1 MAELTDD
8 MREGLENV
16 TAASEE
22 LLDALTSMIKTM
34 KTGDKARKDEI
45 KHLGESSDGFDDLN
59 AAVRNSTDEQDRY
72 KNAVAKGQEVFEDM
86 SAGVK
91 KATAVIGDMAASTLD
106 GEGFSMFTAMIDP
119 ATDLMKN
126 LGDVAGSAAGGLLK
140 FGAGI
145 PFVGGVFE
153 GLGEGADK
161 VISGLSSMAAG
172 ITNFV
177 SKQALKATEQ
187 LWNMFEGAT
196 KAGVLVTGGMTE
208 MQRQQKAMGLTTQE
222 YVSFLKNSSNSLAMF
237 GGTVGEGAKKIA
249 AVADESGRFEQ
260 EIRGLGITYEEQ
272 FEMTS
277 KFMSDLQRTGQLRAL
292 SDTQIAEQSYAYMKN
307 LKAISTMT
315 GQTVEEMQSEREAA
329 ARNIAVQA
337 NLSKYTGD
345 VRTQM
350 QALANTNIPGFT
362 KSIQEVLALGR
373 VTSDMTVLTTGMAP
387 YVEDFVARIS
397 SGEMDMVQ
405 SMDVFRQEIKANAPE
420 LLEELNSFAAA
431 SQAQMVGLGDGVTSE
446 LETGIHS
453 LRTFIQTATE
463 ATKTQVED
471 TSNMG
476 KQLDEG
482 TKNII
487 SAYDAQ
493 RKLMGELLEL
503 ASNNMPL
510 ISGLMKSTAE
520 TMTETFKQAEEI
532 ANDPT
537 GWATKM
543 LELVN
548 PMQGLND
555 ATGGAVGKLLE
566 FNKWL
571 GKTMDMDLSDVLI
584 SAIPGIGPA
593 IQANR
598 AFAGALGSGIDTVT
612 GWFDGEDPAEN
623 GKNIKQQ
630 KLEAASA
637 ARESADNASREI
649 TALKQEI
656 AEEKARIAR
665 SRGNENEYWG
675 SEKSGQEQSIAIID
689 RLETAIAKM
698 VEMQERH
705 LRKADELTDAVL
717 GGQ

>member
-106 GEGFSMFTAMIDP
+106 GEGFSMFNAMIDP

-196 KAGVLVTGGMTE
+196 KAGVLVTGGMAE
-208 MQRQQKAMGLTTQE
+208 MQRQQKAMSLTTQE
-222 YVSFLKNSSNSLAMF
+222 YSSFVQNASKELVTF
-237 GGTVGEGAKKIA
+237 GGTVGAGAAKMA
-249 AVADESGRFEQ
+249 RVADESGRFDQELRAMGVTYQEQ
-260 EIRGLGITYEEQ
+260 M
-272 FEMTS
+272 EMTAG
-277 KFMSDLQRTGQLRAL
+277 FMEGLQRTGQLRAL
-292 SDTQIAEQSYAYMKN
+292 SDTQIAEQSAVYMKN
-307 LKAISTMT
+307 LKAISAMT
-315 GQTVEEMQSEREAA
+315 GQTVDEMLAERKQAA
-329 ARNIAVQA
+329 QNIAIQA
-337 NLSKYTGD
+337 ELAKYTGD
-345 VRTQM
+345 TRAQM
-350 QALANTNIPGFT
+350 QLLVDTPIPGFT
-362 KSIQEVLALGR
+362 KAINEVVALGR

-387 YVEDFVARIS
+387 YVEDFVGRIQ
-397 SGEMDMVQ
+397 SGQMDYAE
-405 SMDVFRQEIKANAPE
+405 SMDIFRAQIKENAPE
-420 LLEELNSFAAA
+420 LIKELNSFRAVSEGA
-431 SQAQMVGLGDGVTSE
+431 MVGFTDSVSGE
-446 LETGIHS
+446 LQPGIDA
-453 LRTFIQTATE
+453 LRTFIIGASE
-463 ATKTQVED
+463 AAKDQLKITTD
-471 TSNMG
+471 AG
-476 KQLDEG
+476 KNVDEG

-520 TMTETFKQAEEI
+520 TMTETFKKAEEI

-598 AFAGALGSGIDTVT
+598 AFAGALGSGIDTVK

-623 GKNIKQQ
+623 GKNIKQR
-630 KLEAASA
+630 KLEATQGA
-637 ARESADNASREI
+637 ARDTEDQIAKLRAE
-649 TALKQEI
+649 LK
-656 AEEKARIAR
+656 EEQARIAR
-665 SRGNENEYWG
+665 SQGGENEYHG
-675 SEKSGQEQSIAIID
+675 SEELGRTISAEIMKEL
-689 RLETAIAKM
+689 LEEIKQQTALQA
-698 VEMQERH
+698 QQN
-705 LRKADELTDAVL
+705 RKIEELTAATEANN
-717 GGQ
+717 